1 MRSWG
6 IVDANVLRLASV
18 ILRGAIGV
26 VTLTSR
32 ERSMVLIRRDPLGRP
47 RQWSCMT
54 WLVASTLRGSACR
67 RPSRGFPKHFRPADE
82 CRKLMAI
89 YGLRNVMVIGE
100 ERHGLPPRN
109 VLLLTLGAQAGTKS
123 RCCPCSM
130 HET

>member
-1 MRSWG
+1 
-6 IVDANVLRLASV
+6 
-18 ILRGAIGV
+18 
-26 VTLTSR
+26 
-32 ERSMVLIRRDPLGRP
+32 
-47 RQWSCMT
+47 MT